1 MRTHRPKNGS
11 VPLPTGV
18 PWSPPANCRPTCGR
32 KKSERACLWR
42 WECAI
47 NHRIQKPRS
56 DQETTMKQQRNR
68 MVAAAVGLFL
78 FAGQASAQW
87 PWPYPYSVGNLGPGY
102 YLQGSAS
109 VINSVGNLYTQQEQ
123 ARIM

>member
-1 MRTHRPKNGS
+1 
-11 VPLPTGV
+11 
-18 PWSPPANCRPTCGR
+18 
-32 KKSERACLWR
+32 
-42 WECAI
+42 
-47 NHRIQKPRS
+47 
-56 DQETTMKQQRNR
+56 MKQQRNR

-87 PWPYPYSVGNLGPGY
+87 PYPYPYPYSVGNLGPGY

-123 ARIM
+123 ARILREQANQAKLETKKKNLDLLNYERENTWTYTQ